1 MFRTVNVTDKIIL
14 QKKLGGY
21 FCQADIFLG
30 GKGSAALM
38 CCMTYYVFHLYLTIP
53 SLALRFCA
61 YQVPSMWGIIKS
73 GTVTYKIIPKEMDKK
88 HRENVSQKEGGLGQK
103 TCIKVRTYPPTLTQH
118 LRSRSASDIL
128 A

>member
-53 SLALRFCA
+53 SLAHSILRL
-61 YQVPSMWGIIKS
+61 SSSLHMRNH
-73 GTVTYKIIPKEMDKK
+73 KK
-88 HRENVSQKEGGLGQK
+88 WDS
-103 TCIKVRTYPPTLTQH
+103 Y
-118 LRSRSASDIL
+118 
-128 A
+128 